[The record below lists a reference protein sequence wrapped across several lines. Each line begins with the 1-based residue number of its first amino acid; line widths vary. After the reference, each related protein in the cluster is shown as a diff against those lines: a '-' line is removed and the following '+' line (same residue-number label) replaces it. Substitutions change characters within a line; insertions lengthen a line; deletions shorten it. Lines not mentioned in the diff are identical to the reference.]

1 MDQKIL
7 KIQSFHQQFE
17 KKIKSLE
24 SAIKDLAQVKLKQV
38 SEDGDRN
45 LSKLKQEIDQQ
56 LRLANDNI
64 IISENK
70 TKEVLEKVEKAQAS
84 KI

>member
-1 MDQKIL
+1 LDQKIL
-7 KIQSFHQQFE
+7 QIQSFHKQFE
-17 KKIKSLE
+17 NKIKSLE
-24 SAIKDLAQVKLKQV
+24 SAIKDLAEVKLKQV

-64 IISENK
+64 IKSENK

>member
-1 MDQKIL
+1 MNRNPDPAIQNLDQKIL
-7 KIQSFHQQFE
+7 QIQSFHQQFE
-17 KKIKSLE
+17 KKVKSLE
-24 SAIKDLAQVKLKQV
+24 SALKDLAEVKLKQV

-64 IISENK
+64 IKSEHK
-70 TKEVLEKVEKAQAS
+70 TKEIL
-84 KI
+84 

>member
-1 MDQKIL
+1 
-7 KIQSFHQQFE
+7 
-17 KKIKSLE
+17 
-24 SAIKDLAQVKLKQV
+24 LAEVKLKQV
-38 SEDGDRN
+38 SDDSDRN

-56 LRLANDNI
+56 LRLVNDNI
-64 IISENK
+64 IKSENK